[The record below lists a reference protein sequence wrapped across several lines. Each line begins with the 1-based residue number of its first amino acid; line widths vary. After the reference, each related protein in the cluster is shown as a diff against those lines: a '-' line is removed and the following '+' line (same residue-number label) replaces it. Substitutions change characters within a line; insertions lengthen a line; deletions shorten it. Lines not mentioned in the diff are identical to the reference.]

1 MIVTCPA
8 CATRFEVDETA
19 LGTAG
24 RRVRCGSCRHVWLQ
38 SAPEPEPEPEPAIED
53 TGAAEAIAAQPQAEA
68 AESAEESAAEPAF
81 RSLVAGEAAPERAAR
96 AATSAHPARPRRQGR
111 GLAVALWLLLLIV
124 VGGVVAG
131 AATQQERIVAA
142 WPEAQ
147 RLYDA
152 IGYGFEPVNEALK
165 IQNVA
170 WERQRD
176 GEAQKLVV
184 KGEVTNVSKRARAV
198 PKIRGILIGAGSR
211 VLHRWDITVPEPKLL
226 PGETA
231 QFRTE
236 LRNPPDGAERI
247 TFLFA
252 EEP

>member
-19 LGTAG
+19 LVPAG

-38 SAPEPEPEPEPAIED
+38 VAPASEPAPETEE
-53 TGAAEAIAAQPQAEA
+53 TGAAEAVAALPQAEA
-68 AESAEESAAEPAF
+68 AEAAEEAAAEPAF
-81 RSLVAGEAAPERAAR
+81 RSLVAGDAAASRPAR
-96 AATSAHPARPRRQGR
+96 AAAGERGVRPRRRGR

-124 VGGVVAG
+124 VGGVVAV

-184 KGEVTNVSKRARAV
+184 KGEVTNVSKRARGV

-211 VLHRWDITVPEPKLL
+211 VLHRWDITVTEPKLL

-231 QFRTE
+231 RFRTE

-252 EEP
+252 DEP

>member
-1 MIVTCPA
+1 
-8 CATRFEVDETA
+8 
-19 LGTAG
+19 
-24 RRVRCGSCRHVWLQ
+24 VWLQ
-38 SAPEPEPEPEPAIED
+38 VAPASEPAPETEE
-53 TGAAEAIAAQPQAEA
+53 TGAAEAVAALPQAEA
-68 AESAEESAAEPAF
+68 AEAAEEAAAEPAF
-81 RSLVAGEAAPERAAR
+81 RSLVAGDAAASRPAR
-96 AATSAHPARPRRQGR
+96 AAAGERGVRPRRRGR

-124 VGGVVAG
+124 VGGVVAV

-184 KGEVTNVSKRARAV
+184 KGEVTNVSKRARGV

-211 VLHRWDITVPEPKLL
+211 VLHRWDITVTEPKLL

-231 QFRTE
+231 RFRTE

-252 EEP
+252 DEP